1 MYLNVRHLRCLLAVH
16 ETGSLSR
23 AAQRLHLTQSALSHQ
38 IKAIEHHFDVP
49 LFLRTSKPLR
59 LTPAGQKVVA
69 LAQQLLPQI
78 QAAENDLKRLSQGQA
93 GRLYIAIECHAC
105 FEWLRPVLG
114 NYRRRWPDVE
124 VDIRLDVSFNPI
136 PALQRGEVDLVVTSD
151 VVALADLRFERL
163 CDYQAL
169 LACAPSHPLAA
180 KDFIEP
186 ADLAGETL
194 ITYPVDR
201 ERLDVFTRFLQPAG
215 IEPATVRQ
223 SELTAIILLLV
234 ASQRGV
240 AVLPDWVLSDAS
252 QSGLA
257 ARPLGVEGL
266 FGTLHAAIRKDDGKA
281 PFMSEFIA
289 IAREYHQ
296 ARTAPHSAAG
306 KPEGD
311 SESP

>member
-1 MYLNVRHLRCLLAVH
+1 MYLDIRHLRCLLAIH
-16 ETGSLSR
+16 ETGNLSR

-49 LFLRTSKPLR
+49 LFLRSTKPLR

-114 NYRRRWPDVE
+114 NYRRLWQDVE
-124 VDIRLDVSFNPI
+124 VDIRLDVSFDPI
-136 PALQRGEVDLVVTSD
+136 PALQRGEIDLVVTSD
-151 VVALADLRFERL
+151 VVAVAGLSFERL

-169 LACAPSHPLAA
+169 LACAPTHPLAA
-180 KDFIEP
+180 HEFIAP
-186 ADLAGETL
+186 GDLATQTL
-194 ITYPVDR
+194 ITYPVER
-201 ERLDVFTRFLQPAG
+201 ARLDVFTKFLQPAG
-215 IEPATVRQ
+215 VEPAAVRR

-240 AVLPDWVLSDAS
+240 AVLPDWVLEDAS
-252 QSGLA
+252 QGSLVT
-257 ARPLGVEGL
+257 RPLGARGL
-266 FGTLHAAIRKDDGKA
+266 FGTLHAAIRDADREA
-281 PFMSEFIA
+281 PFMREFIA
-289 IAREYHQ
+289 IARGYHE
-296 ARTAPHSAAG
+296 ARIAVAEPGRSL
-306 KPEGD
+306 
-311 SESP
+311 

>member
-1 MYLNVRHLRCLLAVH
+1 MYLDVRHLRCLLAVH

-23 AAQRLHLTQSALSHQ
+23 AGQRLHLTQSALSHQ

-59 LTPAGQKVVA
+59 LTPAGKKVVA

-124 VDIRLDVSFNPI
+124 VDIRLDVSFDPI
-136 PALQRGEVDLVVTSD
+136 PALQRGEIDLVVTSD
-151 VVALADLRFERL
+151 VAPLPDLAFEPL

-169 LACAPSHPLAA
+169 LACAPGHPLAA
-180 KDFIEP
+180 KAHIEP
-186 ADLAGETL
+186 EDLAGETL
-194 ITYPVDR
+194 ITYPVER

-215 IEPATVRQ
+215 VQPAAVRQ

-240 AVLPDWVLSDAS
+240 AVLQDWVLEDAS
-252 QSGLA
+252 QDSLVT
-257 ARPLGVEGL
+257 RRLSSQGL
-266 FGTLHAAIRKDDGKA
+266 FGTLHAAIRVGDSHA
-281 PFMSEFIA
+281 PFMREFID
-289 IAREYHQ
+289 IARQYHQ
-296 ARTAPHSAAG
+296 ARTARP
-306 KPEGD
+306 
-311 SESP
+311 

>member
-1 MYLNVRHLRCLLAVH
+1 MYLDVRHLRCLLAIQ

-59 LTPAGQKVVA
+59 LTPAGQKVVV

-114 NYRRRWPDVE
+114 SYRRRWPDVE
-124 VDIRLDVSFNPI
+124 VDIRLDVSFDPI
-136 PALQRGEVDLVVTSD
+136 PALQRGEIDLVVTSD
-151 VVALADLRFERL
+151 VAPLPDLAFEPL

-169 LACAPSHPLAA
+169 LACAPGHPLAA
-180 KDFIEP
+180 KAHIEP
-186 ADLAGETL
+186 EDLAGETL
-194 ITYPVDR
+194 ITYPVER

-215 IEPATVRQ
+215 VQPAAVRQ

-240 AVLPDWVLSDAS
+240 AVLPDWVLEDAS
-252 QSGLA
+252 QDSLVT
-257 ARPLGVEGL
+257 RPLSSQGL
-266 FGTLHAAIRKDDGKA
+266 FGTLHAAIRAGDSQA
-281 PFMSEFIA
+281 PFMREFID
-289 IAREYHQ
+289 IARQYHQ
-296 ARTAPHSAAG
+296 ARTARP
-306 KPEGD
+306 
-311 SESP
+311 